1 MAIYASYH
9 AVLNNHKEI
18 VAQRIKGKADLNA
31 KDRDGLTPLD
41 HAINQNNDVLIILLR
56 KHGAITK

>member
-18 VAQRIKGKADLNA
+18 VDQRIKGKADLNA

-41 HAINQNNDVLIILLR
+41 HAINQNNDELIILLR